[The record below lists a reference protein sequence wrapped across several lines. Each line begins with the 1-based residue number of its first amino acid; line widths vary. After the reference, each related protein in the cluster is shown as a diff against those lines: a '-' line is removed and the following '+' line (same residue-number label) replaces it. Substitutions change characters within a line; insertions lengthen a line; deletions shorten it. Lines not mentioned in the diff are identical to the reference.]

1 MKYMFHESMRIVE
14 KQEKY
19 EKIRA
24 YGVIDSLEK
33 NYMTT
38 DKMLLAVDILIDK
51 AHLEFDIAVLTKAKN
66 ILNVRKE
73 KNEGNLIDNNA
84 TINGLLT

>member
-1 MKYMFHESMRIVE
+1 MQYMFHESMRIVE

-84 TINGLLT
+84 TINSVPT

>member
-1 MKYMFHESMRIVE
+1 MFHESMRIVE

>member
-1 MKYMFHESMRIVE
+1 MFHESMRIVE

-84 TINGLLT
+84 TINSVPT

>member
-84 TINGLLT
+84 TINSVPT

>member
-1 MKYMFHESMRIVE
+1 MRIVE

>member
-24 YGVIDSLEK
+24 YGIIDSLEK

-51 AHLEFDIAVLTKAKN
+51 AHLDFDIAILTKAKS

-84 TINGLLT
+84 TINSLHT

>member
-1 MKYMFHESMRIVE
+1 MRIVE

-38 DKMLLAVDILIDK
+38 DKMLLAVQVLIDK
-51 AHLEFDIAVLTKAKN
+51 AHLDFDIAVLTKAKN

-73 KNEGNLIDNNA
+73 KNEGNLIDNDA
-84 TINGLLT
+84 IINGLPT

>member
-1 MKYMFHESMRIVE
+1 MTYMFHESMRIVE

-38 DKMLLAVDILIDK
+38 DKMLLAVQVLIDK
-51 AHLEFDIAVLTKAKN
+51 AHLDFDIAVLTKAKN

-73 KNEGNLIDNNA
+73 KNEGNLINDDA
-84 TINGLLT
+84 TINGLRT

>member
-1 MKYMFHESMRIVE
+1 MKYMFSESMRIVE

-33 NYMTT
+33 NGMSL
-38 DKMLLAVDILIDK
+38 DKMLLAVDILLSK
-51 AHLEFDIAVLTKAKN
+51 ASLEFDVAVLTKAKN
-66 ILNVRKE
+66 MLDVRKE
-73 KNEGNLIDNNA
+73 KNEGTRTDHSSIFNSMHS
-84 TINGLLT
+84 